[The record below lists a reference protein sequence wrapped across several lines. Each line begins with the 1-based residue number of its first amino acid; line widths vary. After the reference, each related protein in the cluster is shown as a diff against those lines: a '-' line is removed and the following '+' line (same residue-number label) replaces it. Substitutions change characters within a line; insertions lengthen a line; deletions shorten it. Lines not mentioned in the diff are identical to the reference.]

1 MGADTFGDQL
11 GFRPIP
17 TDEQGTRH
25 RTADRVSKQAGFP
38 VVSVSKSMNTIALY
52 VAGNRNTLLSLW
64 PVVDESTALFMTEFF
79 RRLRAG
85 ESQVQAL
92 NAVKR
97 GFVTDPERRFT
108 AALFWAPFIL
118 YGS

>member
-1 MGADTFGDQL
+1 LIVLSACETGVG
-11 GFRPIP
+11 RIV
-17 TDEQGTRH
+17 QGEGVT
-25 RTADRVSKQAGFP
+25 GLPF
-38 VVSVSKSMNTIALY
+38 ALY

-64 PVVDESTALFMTEFF
+64 PVVDESTALFMAEFF

-85 ESQVQAL
+85 ETQVQAL

-97 GFVTDPERRFT
+97 GFITDPERRYD

-118 YGS
+118 YGG